1 MGRKVYPGIKKIPG
15 MNDIILLEY
24 PGIYIGIGMVLSLL
38 ITETL
43 GVTAGGI
50 IVPGYIAMYMDV
62 EHSNM
67 IVTTFG
73 ISFIVY
79 LIIKLLSNFILIYG
93 KRRLV
98 LAMLLGFLLGYLFRA
113 ETNVFSDLKK
123 MDFLIIGNIIPG
135 LIANWM
141 DRQGALRTIC
151 TVLITASV
159 TKLLIMSL
167 IAFYI
172 LKFH

>member
-1 MGRKVYPGIKKIPG
+1 MNYP
-15 MNDIILLEY
+15 ILIEY

-50 IVPGYIAMYMDV
+50 IVPGYIAMHMNL
-62 EHSNM
+62 ENSSM
-67 IVTTFG
+67 IVATFG
-73 ISFIVY
+73 ISIITF
-79 LIIKLLSNFILIYG
+79 LIIKILSNFLLIYG

-98 LAMLLGFLLGYLFRA
+98 LALLLGFLLGYITRLD
-113 ETNVFSDLKK
+113 NNLLSDLTNI
-123 MDFLIIGNIIPG
+123 DFMVIGNIIPG

-141 DRQGALRTIC
+141 DRQGVLRTIC

-159 TKLLIMSL
+159 TRLLIMSL
-167 IAFYI
+167 IAFNI
-172 LKFH
+172 LNLN